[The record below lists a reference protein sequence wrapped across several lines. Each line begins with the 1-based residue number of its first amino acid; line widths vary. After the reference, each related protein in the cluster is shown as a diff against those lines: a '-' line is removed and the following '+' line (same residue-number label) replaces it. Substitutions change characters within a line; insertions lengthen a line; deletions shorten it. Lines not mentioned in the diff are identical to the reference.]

1 MALGEGRDLEGQR
14 EHDKVCTSFQTILSS
29 PASSPCHFSES
40 GVHEM
45 LAHPVGLGSGGG
57 SVRWQTVGW
66 SLRNGSALY

>member
-1 MALGEGRDLEGQR
+1 MALGEGRDTEGQGG
-14 EHDKVCTSFQTILSS
+14 HDKVCTLFATVLSP
-29 PASSPCHFSES
+29 PAANLCHLSDS
-40 GVHEM
+40 GGHEM